1 MIWARKKS
9 RNQPLFVV
17 WATEGGGCEG
27 EQQGKERR
35 RLQER
40 RDKMLSEMMC
50 RKSCQQ
56 QQHDGKRAPQRDPS
70 SRRKHSWSKSCRG
83 RLQGRRTGGG
93 GWPRGRN
100 HHHPQRHHPYNHH
113 PLNFQRQVMSLRP
126 VNVKGNRA
134 RGMRA
139 PKNTN
144 QFLMHEKYQMLHMRS
159 DSVGSDS
166 GSSSDSDME
175 LTDMDSYLG
184 VLENARGGL
193 LDSPNTHGS
202 KSPPGRFLVLQE
214 ERPGEDSLRIQEDS
228 MQYFPSEDDLIQSQ
242 NFMQKDFVEFCDILT
257 S

>member
-1 MIWARKKS
+1 
-9 RNQPLFVV
+9 
-17 WATEGGGCEG
+17 
-27 EQQGKERR
+27 
-35 RLQER
+35 
-40 RDKMLSEMMC
+40 MLSEMMC
-50 RKSCQQ
+50 RRSCQKQQ
-56 QQHDGKRAPQRDPS
+56 QQQQDGKGAPQRDPS
-70 SRRKHSWSKSCRG
+70 SRRRHGWSKSCRG

-100 HHHPQRHHPYNHH
+100 HQHPHHHHPHHHH
-113 PLNFQRQVMSLRP
+113 PLKLKRPVMSLRP

-184 VLENARGGL
+184 VLENARGAL
-193 LDSPNTHGS
+193 LDSPNPHGS
-202 KSPPGRFLVLQE
+202 TTPPGQILVLH
-214 ERPGEDSLRIQEDS
+214 EDSLRLHEDSLRLQEDS

-242 NFMQKDFVEFCDILT
+242 NFMQRDFVEFCDILT

>member
-1 MIWARKKS
+1 
-9 RNQPLFVV
+9 
-17 WATEGGGCEG
+17 
-27 EQQGKERR
+27 
-35 RLQER
+35 
-40 RDKMLSEMMC
+40 
-50 RKSCQQ
+50 
-56 QQHDGKRAPQRDPS
+56 
-70 SRRKHSWSKSCRG
+70 
-83 RLQGRRTGGG
+83 
-93 GWPRGRN
+93 
-100 HHHPQRHHPYNHH
+100 
-113 PLNFQRQVMSLRP
+113 MSLRP
-126 VNVKGNRA
+126 VYVKGTRA

-193 LDSPNTHGS
+193 LDSPNPHGS
-202 KSPPGRFLVLQE
+202 TTPPGPILVLHE
-214 ERPGEDSLRIQEDS
+214 DRVRLREDSLRLREDSLRLQEDS

-242 NFMQKDFVEFCDILT
+242 NFMQRDFVEFCDILT

>member
-1 MIWARKKS
+1 M
-9 RNQPLFVV
+9 V
-17 WATEGGGCEG
+17 C
-27 EQQGKERR
+27 RR
-35 RLQER
+35 
-40 RDKMLSEMMC
+40 
-50 RKSCQQ
+50 SCQQ
-56 QQHDGKRAPQRDPS
+56 QQQQHQDGKEGPQRDPS
-70 SRRKHSWSKSCRG
+70 SRRKRSWSKSCRG
-83 RLQGRRTGGG
+83 RLHGQRRAGG
-93 GWPRGRN
+93 GWSRGR
-100 HHHPQRHHPYNHH
+100 HHQHPQRQHPHHQHH
-113 PLNFQRQVMSLRP
+113 LPLQRPVMSLRP

-166 GSSSDSDME
+166 GSGSDSDME

-184 VLENARGGL
+184 VLENARGAL
-193 LDSPNTHGS
+193 LDSPNPHGS
-202 KSPPGRFLVLQE
+202 TTPPGQIVVLQDCL
-214 ERPGEDSLRIQEDS
+214 RPQEDS

>member
-1 MIWARKKS
+1 
-9 RNQPLFVV
+9 
-17 WATEGGGCEG
+17 
-27 EQQGKERR
+27 
-35 RLQER
+35 
-40 RDKMLSEMMC
+40 MLSEMMC
-50 RKSCQQ
+50 RRSCQKQQ
-56 QQHDGKRAPQRDPS
+56 QQQQQQQQDGKGAPQRDPS
-70 SRRKHSWSKSCRG
+70 SRRKHGWSKSCRG

-100 HHHPQRHHPYNHH
+100 HQHPPHPHYHH
-113 PLNFQRQVMSLRP
+113 PLQLKRPAMSLRP

-184 VLENARGGL
+184 VLENARGAL
-193 LDSPNTHGS
+193 LDSPNPHGS
-202 KSPPGRFLVLQE
+202 TTPPGQIVVLHKDGL
-214 ERPGEDSLRIQEDS
+214 RLHEDSLRLQEEDSLRLQEDS

-242 NFMQKDFVEFCDILT
+242 NFMQRDFVEFCDILT

>member
-1 MIWARKKS
+1 
-9 RNQPLFVV
+9 
-17 WATEGGGCEG
+17 
-27 EQQGKERR
+27 
-35 RLQER
+35 
-40 RDKMLSEMMC
+40 MLSEMMC
-50 RKSCQQ
+50 RRSCQQ
-56 QQHDGKRAPQRDPS
+56 QQQQQQDGKGAPQRDPS
-70 SRRKHSWSKSCRG
+70 SRRKHGWSKSCRG

-93 GWPRGRN
+93 GWSRGRN
-100 HHHPQRHHPYNHH
+100 HHHQHPQRHHPHHHH
-113 PLNFQRQVMSLRP
+113 PLHLQRPAMKSLRP

-166 GSSSDSDME
+166 GCSSDSDVE

-184 VLENARGGL
+184 VLENARGAL
-193 LDSPNTHGS
+193 LDSPNPHGS
-202 KSPPGRFLVLQE
+202 TTPPGQIVVLHE
-214 ERPGEDSLRIQEDS
+214 DSLHLHEDSLRLHEGSLCLREDSLRLQEDS

-257 S
+257 P